1 MAKKTGKRRGPS
13 NFTISVFLLLAL
25 WVVLVAWLDALYKE
39 RSAVKEKFCEA
50 WPKEG
55 VCRWWKKRKESAARA
70 NEW

>member
-1 MAKKTGKRRGPS
+1 MAKKTGKRSGPS
-13 NFTISVFLLLAL
+13 NFTISVFLLLAI
-25 WVVLVAWLDALYKE
+25 WVGLVAWWAKVEKE
-39 RSAVKEKFCEA
+39 RGAVTDKFCEA